1 MFAQYSTHLLCHLSD
16 PHPQR
21 NQVQIHRSN
30 FCEIWI
36 YRVNLNNCRSSMWR
50 GLTLWRMWPR
60 TRAWTP
66 RSYPAIW
73 KQWPGRSVST
83 GKDSPNL
90 SQNYRLGHG
99 LSVWDRIFPFRQPA
113 HKILKSHELERLLGL
128 SFQSLLIKS
137 KIRINPYR
145 KRIFWGT
152 RFLREAVRIA
162 KENSVIANNAVA
174 IELYPEHTYGSEIV
188 WVTF

>member
-66 RSYPAIW
+66 RSYLAIW

-99 LSVWDRIFPFRQPA
+99 LGVWDKIFPFRQPA
-113 HKILKSHELERLLGL
+113 HKRVMNSNDHQVVHFKVCWLNLKFVLT
-128 SFQSLLIKS
+128 Q
-137 KIRINPYR
+137 R

-174 IELYPEHTYGSEIV
+174 IELYPEHTYGSEVV